1 MGEWNDAE
9 QHVERAHAFFEAG
22 HWDEAE
28 SELLRA
34 LSIDPHQPEWHFN
47 LGLTLDAA
55 GKFPEARQA
64 FVRSHELSPD
74 HATAPMMIGLM
85 FVREDNDS
93 LALGWFEKASD
104 LSPTDPTPLVHQ
116 IAALTR
122 LGDHERAEVVYYLA
136 QQTCE
141 DSAELNAA
149 IAESL
154 IARGLYERAI
164 WCLRESGRI
173 DPSLPGVSARLAEVF
188 ASTGR
193 LERARQ
199 LFLKEV
205 RSNPGRIDAMIGLG
219 KVLRELG
226 NVTEADEKFR
236 QVLELVPD
244 HLEAHEQLASLALHL
259 GNQTRAIDY
268 LDVLVKLDPEVFGAR
283 RLFGEVLLRRRE
295 HGDLQRA
302 RDLLLAEHTR
312 MRHHPEQLS
321 DEEVDHLAGLLM
333 DAGLAAEAVRAAK
346 IYLERKPGSAQA
358 MHLLSAAFFQAGDDE
373 RAADV
378 ARRALRVAPTMVG
391 PMYNLALSSIR
402 QKQWNRARYWVRQA
416 RRVDPDDATVRRL
429 RLMLVMHTVLEIVGG
444 VGQVTRRLV
453 PIRSRTVSASR

>member
-9 QHVERAHAFFEAG
+9 HHVERAHAFFEAG

-28 SELLRA
+28 SELRYA

-55 GKFPEARQA
+55 GRHADARRA
-64 FVRSHELSPD
+64 FIRSHELSPD
-74 HATAPMMIGLM
+74 HSAAPLMVGMMHT
-85 FVREDNDS
+85 REGNDAAS
-93 LALGWFEKASD
+93 ISWFEKAASIVPD
-104 LSPTDPTPLVHQ
+104 DPTPLVQH

-122 LGDHERAEVVYYLA
+122 LGEHDKAEVVYYLA
-136 QQTCE
+136 QQTCD
-141 DSAELNAA
+141 DSADLHAA

-154 IARGLYERAI
+154 IARGLPERAI
-164 WCLRESGRI
+164 WCLREAGKI
-173 DPSLPGVSARLAEVF
+173 DPRLPGVWSRLAEVF

-205 RSNPGRIDAMIGLG
+205 RTHPGKIEAMIGLG

-226 NVTEADEKFR
+226 RVTEADEKFR

-244 HLEAHEQLASLALHL
+244 HLEAHDLLASLALHV
-259 GNQTRAIDY
+259 GNNERAIEFF
-268 LDVLVKLDPEVFGAR
+268 DVLVKLDPEVFGVRR
-283 RLFGEVLLRRRE
+283 RLGEILLKRNAQ
-295 HGDLQRA
+295 GDLQRA
-302 RDLLLAEHTR
+302 RELLLAEHTL
-312 MRHHPEQLS
+312 MRNQPQLFS
-321 DEEVDHLAGLLM
+321 DEAVEHLSGLLM

-346 IYLERKPGSAQA
+346 VNLERRPGAAQA
-358 MHLLSAAFFQAGDDE
+358 MHLLSAACFQAGDDE
-373 RAADV
+373 RASDA
-378 ARRALRVAPTMVG
+378 ARRALRLAPTMVG

-416 RRVDPDDATVRRL
+416 RQVDPDDATVRRL
-429 RLMLVMHTVLEIVGG
+429 RLMLIMHTGLEVMTGIGHVC
-444 VGQVTRRLV
+444 RRLV
-453 PIRSRTVSASR
+453 TRTRVS